1 MRLAKRAQSEEEDDA
16 RKRGIRTKAE
26 LSQIVRSDAQ
36 LAEEAEYEQ
45 YVRIEAAA
53 KVILKNIFL
62 NFLFNSKEQRRQE
75 EEDEARA
82 SELQRAELEHF
93 RREEKRL
100 QKINELAERDAELAR
115 RLARLEEEEEN
126 NEAEHDESLAI
137 ELAER
142 EREVQRLK
150 KVLFKN

>member
-53 KVILKNIFL
+53 KVILNFFNIF
-62 NFLFNSKEQRRQE
+62 
-75 EEDEARA
+75 
-82 SELQRAELEHF
+82 
-93 RREEKRL
+93 
-100 QKINELAERDAELAR
+100 
-115 RLARLEEEEEN
+115 
-126 NEAEHDESLAI
+126 
-137 ELAER
+137 
-142 EREVQRLK
+142 
-150 KVLFKN
+150 